1 MISPVQSFPEP
12 VQVVVDTDVLV
23 AGLRGGGAA
32 NAVLGACLGGV
43 FQPLIGPALLA
54 EYEDVVQ
61 RATPFRGSAL
71 SIAEREEFLDV
82 FLATARWVH
91 IYYSWRPNLRDESD
105 NHLVELAVAGGA
117 RFIVSR
123 NIRDLK
129 AMDLR
134 FDQFDVV
141 TPTQLL
147 RRLT

>member
-1 MISPVQSFPEP
+1 MISPVQSSTGPFP
-12 VQVVVDTDVLV
+12 VVVDTDVLV

-32 NAVLGACLGGV
+32 NAVLGRCLDGTLE
-43 FQPLIGPALLA
+43 PLVGPALLA

-61 RATPFRGSAL
+61 RDAPFRGSTL
-71 SIAEREEFLDV
+71 STAEREEFLDI
-82 FLATARWVH
+82 FLAGARWVH

-117 RFIVSR
+117 AFVVTR

-134 FDQFDVV
+134 FDGLEIL
-141 TPTQLL
+141 TPAQLL
-147 RRLT
+147 RRLP

>member
-32 NAVLGACLGGV
+32 NAVLGACLDGV

-61 RATPFRGSAL
+61 RATPFRDSAL

-117 RFIVSR
+117 QFIVSR